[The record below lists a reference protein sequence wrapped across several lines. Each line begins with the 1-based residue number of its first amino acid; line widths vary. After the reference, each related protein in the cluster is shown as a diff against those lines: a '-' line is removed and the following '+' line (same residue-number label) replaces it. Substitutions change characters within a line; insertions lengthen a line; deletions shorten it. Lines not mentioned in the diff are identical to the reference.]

1 MIFGKFIN
9 EYQTLVGSFLAI
21 FSTIML
27 WYLKE
32 LYEKNKQL
40 KNNEKEIKDIFFMVS
55 RDAEES
61 VMDLVDYANELR
73 KNLNKNKNEMDVFQH
88 SKFNK
93 VYINQERLFVLKQG
107 ANFILS
113 QQIDIA
119 VTSANKF
126 NGILESIE
134 IGPSFIFNST
144 IKLITARVE
153 TKEIAIRNYIK
164 DQEAFIKKIEFLL
177 KHHIKKAQILMLR
190 PVVAIAP
197 KYKNVP
203 DGIDVDKQ
211 LDIEAELILSAIKQ
225 DLE

>member
-1 MIFGKFIN
+1 MAFIKFIN

-27 WYLKE
+27 WYIKE

-40 KNNEKEIKDIFFMVS
+40 KNNKKEIKDIFFMAS
-55 RDAEES
+55 REAEES
-61 VMDLVDYANELR
+61 VMDLVDYVGKLR
-73 KNLNKNKNEMDVFQH
+73 KNIGKNKNGMDIFQH
-88 SKFNK
+88 LKFNR

-126 NGILESIE
+126 NGILEGIE
-134 IGPSFIFNST
+134 FEPSFIFDST
-144 IKLITARVE
+144 LKLIEAGIE
-153 TKEIAIRNYIK
+153 TKEASIRSYIK

-177 KHHIKKAQILMLR
+177 EHHIKKAQVLMLR

-197 KYKNVP
+197 KYENVP
-203 DGIDVDKQ
+203 DGVDVDKQ
-211 LDIEAELILSAIKQ
+211 LDIEAEFILEAIKK